1 MKVLNWAWSISI
13 GEKKETLDVKGNV
26 KKELTQYTNWLD
38 KGLLEEE
45 GREKDGSEERQ
56 KMALKIPGS
65 KTERVLYYLDF
76 WEKTFRWL
84 KKSVNKN
91 QIIGLKARG

>member
-1 MKVLNWAWSISI
+1 M
-13 GEKKETLDVKGNV
+13 KGNA

-45 GREKDGSEERQ
+45 EREKDGFEERQ
-56 KMALKIPGS
+56 KIALKIPGS

-76 WEKTFRWL
+76 WEKTFRRL
-84 KKSVNKN
+84 KKLVNKN
-91 QIIGLKARG
+91 QIIGLKAGG